1 MYVSTGGPYRNQY
14 NPYDLGVWDE
24 RRQIRSTASG
34 VCWTA
39 LLGVLLMVFVLPLA
53 FRPYLS
59 SFSSI
64 LTQQNGFDG
73 LPPVLYYLVLAV
85 DYIVGL
91 AVPAFL
97 YFAWKHVPLSEGLPF
112 HRAGA
117 GNLALYIAFGC
128 MVCMLAN
135 YPAGWV
141 SVVQRHFGFSG
152 DLPSM
157 PLTNSPLV
165 LLLYA
170 VNVVVIPPL
179 VEEIM
184 FRGVVL
190 QSMRRF
196 GDGFAILFSSILF
209 GLYHGNFIQMVFAF
223 FCGLVMSFAVVRTD
237 SLLPSILI
245 HFINNSVSLVVEL
258 TERFKGQAMAAYVDN
273 ILSIVLVAAGVAAL
287 GILFSRHKLF
297 AGKRPSGPLLPLSV
311 RMGAAFGNFGAVSFI
326 LYGFLSSVF
335 TLYHA

>member
-1 MYVSTGGPYRNQY
+1 MYVSTGGPYSNNF
-14 NPYDLGVWDE
+14 NPYDLGIWNE

-39 LLGVLLMVFVLPLA
+39 LLGILLMILALPLA
-53 FRPYLS
+53 FKAYLS
-59 SFSSI
+59 SLGFVF
-64 LTQQNGFDG
+64 TQQDAFGG
-73 LPPVLYYLVLAV
+73 IPPAIYYLVLAV
-85 DYIVGL
+85 DYILGL
-91 AVPAFL
+91 ALPAFL
-97 YFAWKHVPLSEGLPF
+97 YFSIKHIPLSEGLPF
-112 HRAGA
+112 HHAGA
-117 GNLALYIAFGC
+117 MDVTLYVAIGC

-135 YPAGWV
+135 YPASWV
-141 SVVQRHFGFSG
+141 SMIQKHFGFSG
-152 DLPSM
+152 TLPSM

-165 LLLYA
+165 IFLYA
-170 VNVVVIPPL
+170 MNVVIIPPL

-223 FCGLVMSFAVVRTD
+223 ICGLAMSFAVVRTN

-245 HFINNSVSLVVEL
+245 HFINNSISLAVEL
-258 TERFKGQAMAAYVDN
+258 TERFKGQAMANYVDH
-273 ILSIVLVAAGVAAL
+273 IASFALIAAGLIAI

-297 AGKRPSGPLLPLSV
+297 SGRRAAGPLLPLSL
-311 RMGAAFGNFGAVSFI
+311 RMGAAFGNFGAVVFI